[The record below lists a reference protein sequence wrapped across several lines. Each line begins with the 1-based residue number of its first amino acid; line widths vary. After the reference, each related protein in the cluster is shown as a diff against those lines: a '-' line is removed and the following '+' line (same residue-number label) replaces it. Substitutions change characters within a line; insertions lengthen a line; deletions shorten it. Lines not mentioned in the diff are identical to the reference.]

1 MRSDRELLV
10 DIRTAVE
17 IIIRYTP
24 KDRMAFDIDLPI
36 QSLMLRYIQIVG
48 EAAWR
53 ISDALKNAHPQIPW
67 RRIAAIRHVVV
78 HDYFRVDLNQV
89 WNVVTIHIPVLQP
102 QIDVVI
108 ASLPP
113 IAP

>member
-1 MRSDRELLV
+1 VRSDRELLV
-10 DIRTAVE
+10 DIRTA
-17 IIIRYTP
+17 IDILIRYTP
-24 KDRMAFDIDLPI
+24 KDRTAFDNDLPI

-53 ISDALKNAHPQIPW
+53 ISDSVKTAHPQIPW

-89 WNVVTIHIPVLQP
+89 WNVATIHIPVLQP
-102 QIDVVI
+102 QIDAVI

-113 IAP
+113 AVP